1 MTCVITLDS
10 FNIVASIFIRDNLWR
25 NRNETI
31 FKNIHMTAKETVG
44 RVLQQLDAIA
54 ISIKY
59 SNSLNCASVM
69 VLKNPLIHLAPHEVG
84 AYKLTD

>member
-1 MTCVITLDS
+1 
-10 FNIVASIFIRDNLWR
+10 
-25 NRNETI
+25 
-31 FKNIHMTAKETVG
+31 MTAKETVG